1 MGNCWPTLIVASVLL
16 SVTIVGLETIFE
28 SLSWWSA
35 ERTSLNW
42 SAENTAASTL
52 LDVPPPVIDWAT
64 PFAVVMPLATEFPIV
79 LARLLVVPVVELLV
93 MTPLIDAT
101 VAELFDPFVSAVELL
116 LLEVP
121 FALLLLVTPVLLPE
135 PYVLV

>member
-1 MGNCWPTLIVASVLL
+1 M
-16 SVTIVGLETIFE
+16 
-28 SLSWWSA
+28 
-35 ERTSLNW
+35 
-42 SAENTAASTL
+42 
-52 LDVPPPVIDWAT
+52 IDWAT

-93 MTPLIDAT
+93 MTPLIDET
-101 VAELFDPFVSAVELL
+101 VEELFDPFVSAVELL